1 MIDRLASWVGYQFS
15 QAIAWYEHLGNGLQ
29 FLIAIVI
36 ALLVVGAAH
45 VDELKREREWRLFRL
60 WLEHRQRAMQLR
72 LPRGMR

>member
-1 MIDRLASWVGYQFS
+1 MIDRVATWTGEQFARLMAWFDHLDGWVQF
-15 QAIAWYEHLGNGLQ
+15 AIV
-29 FLIAIVI
+29 IVI